1 MGWIPSFA
9 AITLLIV
16 WSAFPISARAQ
27 QYRSEVREVAP
38 PRTQSAPVDLNA
50 LLKSATDPYQKA
62 MILRELA
69 AGAAQRKNYS
79 EARRLLE
86 QAIKLNALSGPA
98 AEMMKQELATLI
110 MALGDIK
117 DQIPALESLVRG
129 GSAAPEVMAALGA
142 AYVQNKRFKE
152 AVPLLKKA
160 IAAQPGK
167 PDITWRM
174 ALIAALIGAGQ
185 YAEATAP
192 LEQVLGERLAQR
204 DSWLQLAALH
214 LKGGNKERARSA
226 MEIASRLGYLSDSED
241 RLRLVTLTGQ
251 LGAPFEAGA
260 LLQGWMRAGQV
271 PRSAENLKLLAALWV
286 RARERR
292 LALPVLQEMVAARPS
307 RELYEQIAQLQLERQ
322 DYPHAVEAMQQAIQ
336 MGGASGPVLVNLG
349 LARYQMADV
358 DGATDAFR
366 QAAAFAP
373 QKDLAKKWLDYL
385 RSGRAREMA
394 IAAAGKV
401 VRSVDE
407 VRLSSHIM
415 EDWIVPPSGAESGA
429 AVAGTGRAGEST
441 PVGAE
446 RGGNRDGSIPPWT
459 GGLAR
464 SGWPAAFA
472 KGKRLVDPFPNDR
485 PLFTITASN
494 VGEYRSRL
502 SRGHQ
507 ALLARHPNYRLP
519 VYASRRSV
527 AYPQTIYDATQA
539 NLTRA
544 KLVGSDAI
552 QGARLGFP
560 FPNPKSG
567 VEAMWNHRVRYR
579 GDSVELN
586 TKQVVI
592 NANGKPTQDARVNER
607 AYFRYGNIAD
617 PVDINKQNIL
627 LYYLLR
633 FTGVG
638 LSRLVAVAH
647 ETANSEKDA
656 RAIWV
661 APPGSPRLFRIPPVG
676 YDQPFPGT
684 EGIYFVDMI
693 DMYNGPFDRYVW
705 KLVGKREMYL
715 PYNAYRLSDG
725 RQKYAQQ
732 LMPSFFNPDQTRYEL
747 HRVWVVEATER
758 DGKKHSFGTRVFYL
772 DEDSWNVVLVENED
786 HQGKLWRFQEGHI
799 LPSYE
804 VQSVNC
810 FPVITYDL
818 KDGRYYANRLLSEE
832 APPRFDVPMEKG
844 DFLPATIQAKYLR

>member
-1 MGWIPSFA
+1 MTGRLAWLA
-9 AITLLIV
+9 ALAGFLVGPT
-16 WSAFPISARAQ
+16 FGQ

-38 PRTQSAPVDLNA
+38 PPTQSAPVDLNA

-69 AGAAQRKNYS
+69 SAAAQRKDYPA
-79 EARRLLE
+79 ARKLLE
-86 QAIKLNALSGPA
+86 QAIELNALSGPA
-98 AEMMKQELATLI
+98 AEMMKRDLAALA
-110 MALGDIK
+110 MASGDIK
-117 DQIPALESLVRG
+117 DQIPALESLVRAG
-129 GSAAPEVMAALGA
+129 NATPEVMAALGA
-142 AYVQNKRFKE
+142 AYVQNKRFKD

-167 PDITWRM
+167 PDTTWRM

-192 LEQVLGERLAQR
+192 LEQVLREAPGQR

-214 LKGGNKERARSA
+214 LKSGNKERAQAA
-226 MEIASRLGYLSDSED
+226 MEIASRLGYLSEAED

-251 LGAPFEAGA
+251 LGAPFEAGS
-260 LLQGWMRAGQV
+260 LLQGWMQSGQV
-271 PRSAENLKLLAALWV
+271 PKSTENQKLLAALWV

-322 DYPHAVEAMQQAIQ
+322 DYPRAVEAMNQAIQ
-336 MGGASGPVLVNLG
+336 MGGTSGLVLVNLG

-358 DGATDAFR
+358 EGATQAFR
-366 QAAAFAP
+366 QAATFAP
-373 QKDLAKKWLDYL
+373 QKELATKWLEYL
-385 RSGRAREMA
+385 ESGRAREMA
-394 IAAAGKV
+394 MAAATQV
-401 VRSVDE
+401 IQTDDD
-407 VRLSSHIM
+407 VRLSSR
-415 EDWIVPPSGAESGA
+415 IVEGGIVLPSGAESGG
-429 AVAGTGRAGEST
+429 AVASTGRPTGEPT

-446 RGGNRDGSIPPWT
+446 RDANRDGSIPTWT
-459 GGLAR
+459 GGIAR
-464 SGWPAAFA
+464 SEWPAAFTR
-472 KGKRLVDPFPNDR
+472 GGRLVDPFPNDR
-485 PLFTITASN
+485 PLYTITAAN

-507 ALLARHPNYRLP
+507 ALLARYPGYRLP
-519 VYASRRSV
+519 VYTTRRST
-527 AYPQTIYDATQA
+527 AYPQAIYDATQA

-544 KLVGSDAI
+544 KLIGSDAM
-552 QGARLGFP
+552 QGAKLGFP
-560 FPNPKSG
+560 FPSPQSG

-579 GDSVELN
+579 GNSVELD

-592 NANGKPTQDARVNER
+592 NANGKPTQDARVHESV
-607 AYFRYGNIAD
+607 YFRYGNIAD
-617 PVDINKQNIL
+617 PVDIDKQNIL

-638 LSRLVAVAH
+638 LSRFVAVAH

-684 EGIYFVDMI
+684 EGIYFIDMI

-705 KLVGKREMYL
+705 KLVGKRELYL

-725 RQKYAQQ
+725 SQKYAQQ
-732 LMPSFFNPDQTRYEL
+732 LTPSFFNPERARYEL

-758 DGKKHSFGTRVFYL
+758 GGKKHSFGTRVFYL

-786 HQGKLWRFQEGHI
+786 HDGKLWRFQEGHL

-804 VQSVNC
+804 AQSANC

-832 APPRFDVPMEKG
+832 APPRFDVPMDKG
-844 DFLPATIQAKYLR
+844 DFLPATVQAKYLR